1 MSVDKKLKNTLYDK
15 EERYKWKGVPV
26 MDNSIEIKKLN
37 KFYGRKKQ
45 ALSNVSLTIGQGMF
59 GLLGRKREGR
69 VQAGTVEGTVRVNVD
84 FQFGRI

>member
-37 KFYGRKKQ
+37 KQQK
-45 ALSNVSLTIGQGMF
+45 M
-59 GLLGRKREGR
+59 EGKCISKNNMEQ
-69 VQAGTVEGTVRVNVD
+69 VL
-84 FQFGRI
+84 